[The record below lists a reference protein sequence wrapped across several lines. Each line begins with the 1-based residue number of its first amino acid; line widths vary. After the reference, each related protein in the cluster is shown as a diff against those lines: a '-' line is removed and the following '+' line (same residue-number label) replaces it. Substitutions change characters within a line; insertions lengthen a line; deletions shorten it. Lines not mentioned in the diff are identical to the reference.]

1 MHDASCYHLS
11 GNPSPP
17 VKIYIFAQDTS
28 RYPNGCNDGRGAM
41 NALVFVALAIVRRCN
56 GGGDTSHNNTVWM
69 YSSRRNGTDDPRVLG
84 GISVALNS
92 LK

>member
-1 MHDASCYHLS
+1 M
-11 GNPSPP
+11 
-17 VKIYIFAQDTS
+17 
-28 RYPNGCNDGRGAM
+28 NG
-41 NALVFVALAIVRRCN
+41 LVFVALAIVRRCN